1 MSGPAGRVSTVRRWA
16 PVASQDGTGAAGA
29 VELSSQI
36 TVRGGL
42 PVRRQR

>member
-1 MSGPAGRVSTVRRWA
+1 MSGPAGQVSTVRRWA
-16 PVASQDGTGAAGA
+16 PVASEDGTGAAGT

-36 TVRGGL
+36 TLRGGP